1 MKNTQGGKREGA
13 GRKKKSNVAHTVRCH
28 PSVIEKVREYAAIE
42 SESVASLENYLK
54 TTTVHLPKEIIN
66 INRYHEN

>member
-28 PSVIEKVREYAAIE
+28 PSVIEKVREFAEKESLKVAIVE
-42 SESVASLENYLK
+42 LLK

-66 INRYHEN
+66 IKIY

>member
-28 PSVIEKVREYAAIE
+28 PSVIEKVREYAE
-42 SESVASLENYLK
+42 EQSLKVAFVELLK
-54 TTTVHLPKEIIN
+54 TTTVHLPKEIKIL
-66 INRYHEN
+66 ENEN